1 MKRISF
7 PGGSIVTGSAVANEL
22 LKYLPVLTRAG
33 ESRAVRI
40 PVREPDGTVSEHSL
54 TLTPSTM
61 LDVADCEGMSQLD
74 EAELFPVPHLPAV
87 GRVARSESSEVGET
101 RARALDRAITD
112 FEQ

>member
-7 PGGSIVTGSAVANEL
+7 PGGSIVTGSAVADAL
-22 LKYLPVLTRAG
+22 LNYLPTLTRAG

-54 TLTPSTM
+54 TLTPSTV
-61 LDVADCEGMSQLD
+61 LDVAECKGTSQLE
-74 EAELFPVPHLPAV
+74 EAELFPVPYLPSV
-87 GRVARSESSEVGET
+87 GRVARSESSEVGEN